1 MKKTLATLIVL
12 MLTIALMTAC
22 NSSDKTTSSSEDK
35 QASTS
40 QQDSSTSDDPSNND
54 NSTTSKPDDQAMTSE
69 GNNQSNS
76 SSSLES
82 ADNKSENQANQ
93 RSLDMLGSSAD
104 GSYTNDYF
112 GFSLQYPKDW
122 YVMSDVEL
130 IQAMVAGLQD
140 SGMTVDN
147 FNLNDVE
154 ALMLFGTT
162 EENFNAPSK
171 TFLSNLVINAEE
183 QIGFN
188 ASITPNEY
196 ANIAID
202 QLKGYGYDISDIDDL
217 VIDGKDFSS
226 FEVSLTTN
234 EMTIAQRYYFVKLDD
249 YMFNFVF
256 SYNEESKDFVL
267 SMLDSITFTK

>member
-162 EENFNAPSK
+162 EENLNAPSK